1 MKILSEFLVLLLLRY
16 HRIKDICDI
25 MYTNMVN
32 YIICLLK
39 DGIYKYSKAETSSEA
54 LPWFWTVCE
63 IYDL

>member
-25 MYTNMVN
+25 MYTNMTN

-54 LPWFWTVCE
+54 LP
-63 IYDL
+63 